1 MTEANR
7 APVKIGS
14 LDLNYLDSYIILKDV
29 EIASNL
35 HKDENFIYISE
46 VKGYYSIDF
55 DKKIV
60 TFDDSEVNGIKFFKE
75 DKYEYNDDEK
85 AKVFQNRVTE
95 AEEKLKREKVL
106 TELKELYLNKIEK
119 NH

>member
-60 TFDDSEVNGIKFFKE
+60 TLMTVKLMELNFLKMISMNIMMMKKLRYFKIE
-75 DKYEYNDDEK
+75 L
-85 AKVFQNRVTE
+85 Q
-95 AEEKLKREKVL
+95 KLKKN
-106 TELKELYLNKIEK
+106 LKEKK
-119 NH
+119 F